1 MSNILW
7 AYALFAAKTLTLVL
21 AIGVLMAWFAGLLG
35 RSRAPEGDRLRIRRL
50 NRRFFALT
58 RAMNREIMP
67 QAAFKPWYKAQQA
80 AEKARLKETESQRKR
95 IYVLE
100 FKGDVRASAVAALR
114 EEITAVLT
122 VATPADEVVVK
133 LESPGGM
140 VHAYGLAA
148 SQLARLG
155 ERQIPLTIIVDKVAA
170 SGGYMM
176 ACVGDTI
183 IAAPFAVIGSIGVVA
198 QLPNFHKLLKKHD
211 IDYEQLTAGE
221 FKRTLTVFGEN
232 TDKARDKFQQEL
244 DETHELFKEFVTLH
258 RPSLQ
263 IDKVATGEFWYGQ
276 RAIELGLVDQLSTSD
291 DYLMRASQSYDMFEI
306 HFIAKREFS
315 KRLQG
320 LIQGALDQIAHGNFW
335 RG

>member
-7 AYALFAAKTLTLVL
+7 AYALFAAKTLTLVI

-35 RSRAPEGDRLRIRRL
+35 RTRSPEGDRLRIRRL

-80 AEKARLKETESQRKR
+80 AEKTRLKDPETQRKR
-95 IYVLE
+95 MYILE
-100 FKGDVRASAVAALR
+100 FKGDVRASAVSALR

-122 VATPADEVVVK
+122 VATSADEVVVK

-183 IAAPFAVIGSIGVVA
+183 MAAPFAVIGSIGVVA

-232 TDKARDKFQQEL
+232 TEKAREKFQQEL
-244 DETHELFKEFVTLH
+244 DDTHELFKEFVTLH

-263 IDKVATGEFWYGQ
+263 IEKVATGEFWYGQ

-291 DYLMRASQSYDMFEI
+291 DYLMRASQSHDIFEI
-306 HFIAKREFS
+306 HFIAKREFG

-320 LIQGALDQIAHGNFW
+320 LMQSAIDNVAQGNFW